1 MLTVLF
7 ILISV
12 SILSISITVVIW
24 LYFNKENPKS
34 IEVFKILRAMS
45 EDLGKIGKGL
55 KLLVKVT
62 SEVAKP
68 ILNSEVVD
76 VKSEDLS
83 DDVKAK

>member
-7 ILISV
+7 ILILV
-12 SILSISITVVIW
+12 SILSIFITVVIW

-34 IEVFKILRAMS
+34 IEMFTIAHSMS

-62 SEVAKP
+62 SEVARP
-68 ILNSEVVD
+68 ILSSEVVD
-76 VKSEDLS
+76 IKVKT
-83 DDVKAK
+83 

>member
-1 MLTVLF
+1 MFT
-7 ILISV
+7 IARS
-12 SILSISITVVIW
+12 
-24 LYFNKENPKS
+24 
-34 IEVFKILRAMS
+34 MS

-55 KLLVKVT
+55 KLLIKVT

-68 ILNSEVVD
+68 ILSSEVVD

>member
-7 ILISV
+7 ILILV
-12 SILSISITVVIW
+12 STLSIFITVVIW

-34 IEVFKILRAMS
+34 IEMFMIARSMS